1 MAHEM
6 VPRRSSPTSRY
17 ATLLSHSDE
26 NLDTRNTSSTN
37 QTPPTNVD
45 GRWYGPVMKISAMTH
60 GTVDHGG
67 SNCGP
72 EKNLEG
78 FKQVQTRSTS
88 LDLEGRQRTDGTGL
102 CCLGGRLGQ
111 TRYLE

>member
-1 MAHEM
+1 MRWFL
-6 VPRRSSPTSRY
+6 VDRRPPRDMQRY
-17 ATLLSHSDE
+17 YHTLMRIWTQE
-26 NLDTRNTSSTN
+26 TPVSTN